1 LGGCDLTG
9 TLGARGKPGCDGACG
24 IPGGSARGV
33 NEYGA
38 VLLTIGF
45 AVFGG
50 GPFLRFKTTT
60 IIMIIIIK
68 RATTPLIIYGVDIFI
83 ACKIILNFFI

>member
-1 LGGCDLTG
+1 LGGWDLTG
-9 TLGARGKPGCDGACG
+9 TLGASGKPGCDGLCG

-60 IIMIIIIK
+60 IIMIIII
-68 RATTPLIIYGVDIFI
+68 RATTPPIIYGVDILLHVKLF
-83 ACKIILNFFI
+83 